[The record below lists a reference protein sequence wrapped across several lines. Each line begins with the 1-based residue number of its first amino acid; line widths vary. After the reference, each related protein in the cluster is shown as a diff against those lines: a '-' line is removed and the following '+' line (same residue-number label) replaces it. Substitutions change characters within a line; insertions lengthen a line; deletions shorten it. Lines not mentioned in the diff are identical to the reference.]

1 MDRKVNDLKFCPEA
15 GCAESF
21 CDEVSLQEDLIAR
34 SHTNQTAPKSMM
46 DKARYS
52 YVNKMKVTSF
62 SSSSI
67 DNLPCCNSVIDVDK
81 EHNFTHSIGW
91 ALPRRKAFCYSTKQK
106 RLLLMQMFLVGEEF
120 GKKMSPDQVHQQ
132 LRIKWKKSEY
142 VTSQQIHS
150 LFPKQV

>member
-62 SSSSI
+62 SSSST

-81 EHNFTHSIGW
+81 EHNFSHSIGW
-91 ALPRRKAFCYSTKQK
+91 VLLRRKVFHYSTKQK
-106 RLLLMQMFLVGEEF
+106 QLLMQIFLAEEC
-120 GKKMSPDQVHQQ
+120 GKKMSPDQQQ
-132 LRIKWKKSEY
+132 LRIKLKPSEH
-142 VTSQQIHS
+142 VTSQQICS
-150 LFPKQV
+150 LFSRQV